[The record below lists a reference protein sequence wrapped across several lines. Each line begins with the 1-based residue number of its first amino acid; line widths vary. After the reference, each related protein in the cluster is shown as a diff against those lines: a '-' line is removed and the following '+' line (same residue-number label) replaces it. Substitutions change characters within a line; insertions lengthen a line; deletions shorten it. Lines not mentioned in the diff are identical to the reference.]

1 MLYDL
6 VKENRSYRGYK
17 EGYTI
22 SEEDLKDL
30 INMAR
35 ITASGANLQ
44 PLKYRIVT
52 DSSEIDALNSLT
64 RWAKMLTNI
73 TLPHEGKYPNA
84 YIVVCVDKDICKNEE
99 TAKMDIGIAAQTI
112 LLGAVEKGL
121 GGCML
126 GNFDKEELNKALS
139 LPETMSPQLIIA
151 IGKPDEKVVLVD
163 TSDDGSTKYYRD
175 ENDIHYVPKRKLED
189 ILIR

>member
-1 MLYDL
+1 MFYDL

-17 EGYTI
+17 SDYAV
-22 SEEDLKDL
+22 SKEDLNDL
-30 INMAR
+30 INLAR

-52 DSSEIDALNSLT
+52 DSNEVAALNSLT
-64 RWAKMLTNI
+64 RWAKMLTDI

-84 YIVVCVDKDICKNEE
+84 YIVICVDTTICKNEE

-126 GNFDKEELNKALS
+126 GNFDREELVKALA
-139 LPETMSPQLIIA
+139 LLDTMSPQLIIA
-151 IGKPDEKVVLVD
+151 IGKPDEEVVLVD
-163 TSDDGSTKYYRD
+163 VTDDGSTKYYRD

-189 ILIR
+189 ILI

>member
-1 MLYDL
+1 M
-6 VKENRSYRGYK
+6 
-17 EGYTI
+17 
-22 SEEDLKDL
+22 
-30 INMAR
+30 
-35 ITASGANLQ
+35 
-44 PLKYRIVT
+44 
-52 DSSEIDALNSLT
+52 
-64 RWAKMLTNI
+64 
-73 TLPHEGKYPNA
+73 
-84 YIVVCVDKDICKNEE
+84 
-99 TAKMDIGIAAQTI
+99 

>member
-52 DSSEIDALNSLT
+52 DSSEVDALNSLT
-64 RWAKMLTNI
+64 RWAEMLTNI

>member
-1 MLYDL
+1 MFYDL

-17 EGYTI
+17 SDYAV
-22 SEEDLKDL
+22 SKEDLNDL
-30 INMAR
+30 INLAR

-52 DSSEIDALNSLT
+52 DSNEVAALNSLT
-64 RWAKMLTNI
+64 RWAKMLTDI
-73 TLPHEGKYPNA
+73 TLPHEGKYPNV
-84 YIVVCVDKDICKNEE
+84 YIVICVDRSLCKNEE

-126 GNFDKEELNKALS
+126 GNFDREELVKALA
-139 LPETMSPQLIIA
+139 LLDTMSPQLIIA
-151 IGKPDEKVVLVD
+151 IGKPDEEVVLVD
-163 TSDDGSTKYYRD
+163 VTDDGSTKYYRD

-189 ILIR
+189 ILI